1 MPVRGGGYLML
12 ALARVGTIAELA
24 APRTA
29 SARVTWGSPGVT
41 DSASSGRSD
50 RRRVWGPFALPRH
63 AWFGLERLGG
73 GAMLSCD
80 TAPREF
86 AMTARRPPEERARLG
101 EAIYERE
108 IRKQVESLYH
118 GAIVAIDVNT
128 GDWVVADTVLGAA
141 ELLRAQR
148 PEATDV
154 WSVRVGHRAVY
165 SFAGSSVRRDAG

>member
-1 MPVRGGGYLML
+1 
-12 ALARVGTIAELA
+12 
-24 APRTA
+24 
-29 SARVTWGSPGVT
+29 
-41 DSASSGRSD
+41 
-50 RRRVWGPFALPRH
+50 
-63 AWFGLERLGG
+63 
-73 GAMLSCD
+73 
-80 TAPREF
+80 
-86 AMTARRPPEERARLG
+86 MTARRPPEERARLG

-108 IRKQVESLYH
+108 IRNQVESLYH

-128 GDWVVADTVLGAA
+128 GHWVVADTVLGAA